1 MTRTGQIAAAAALSF
16 VLPSAILAQDVDIGK
31 TLFDDY
37 CAACHGVS
45 AKGDGDMANIMTIPA
60 PNLTLL
66 AQANDGEYP
75 MLRVIHVMDGRTGLR
90 AHGGP
95 MPVFGKVFQSSEPG
109 PGNPYGPVLEA
120 RGRLMSVALYLE
132 SLQQ

>member
-1 MTRTGQIAAAAALSF
+1 MTAT
-16 VLPSAILAQDVDIGK
+16 AQDADVGK
-31 TLFDDY
+31 VLFDDY

-45 AKGDGDMANIMTIPA
+45 AKGDGDMANILTIPA

-66 AQANDGEYP
+66 AQGNDGEYP

-95 MPVFGKVFQSSEPG
+95 MPVFGRLFQSRAPG
-109 PGNPYGPVLEA
+109 PDDPYGPVIEA